1 MPSRGFT
8 LVELLVVMTIGAILV
23 AAAVPSFQ
31 WMIAR
36 NRISD
41 ASNTLVAHLE
51 FARMESARRGV
62 TVSVCRSPNSDAPVP
77 GCSSAVAGAFDGND
91 WAAGWIVFE
100 KTGAGVDEANFE
112 AGDGLLMRHLPAST
126 GANRVMIHTNLPVA
140 ERVAFPPRG
149 TGGVVGAGTFGFDYG
164 TPPGPVA
171 NRALAGI
178 TLSNAGRCIAVAPLL
193 GAVRTSVAT
202 AGACP

>member
-1 MPSRGFT
+1 MRSRGFT
-8 LVELLVVMTIGAILV
+8 LVELLVVMSIGAILV

-62 TVSVCRSPNSDAPVP
+62 VVSICRSPNSDAVNPA
-77 GCSSAVAGAFDGND
+77 CSSAVAGGFDGND
-91 WAAGWIVFE
+91 WAAGWIIFE
-100 KTGAGVDEANFE
+100 KTGAGVDEANLE
-112 AGDGLLMRHLPAST
+112 AGDRLLMRHLPAST
-126 GANRVMIHTNLPVA
+126 GGTRVMIHTNLPVA

-149 TGGVVGAGTFGFDYG
+149 TGGVIGAGTFGFDYG
-164 TPPGPVA
+164 TPPAPVA
-171 NRALAGI
+171 TRALTSI
-178 TLSNAGRCIAVAPLL
+178 TLSNAARCIAVAPLL
-193 GAVRTSVAT
+193 GAVRTSAAT
-202 AGACP
+202 GGACP

>member
-1 MPSRGFT
+1 MRKRGFT

-23 AAAVPSFQ
+23 AAAVPAMQ

-41 ASNTLVAHLE
+41 AANSLVVHLE
-51 FARMESARRGV
+51 LARMEASRRGV
-62 TVSVCRSPNSDAPVP
+62 VVSVCRSPDSDAVAP

-112 AGDGLLMRHLPAST
+112 AGDRLLVRHLPAT
-126 GANRVMIHTNLPVA
+126 DGTRVMIHSNIA
-140 ERVAFPPRG
+140 GGERVAFPPRG
-149 TGGVVGAGTFGFDYG
+149 TGGVIGSGTFAIDYG

-171 NRALAGI
+171 TRALGSI
-178 TLSNAGRCIAVAPLL
+178 TLSNAGRCVAVAPLL
-193 GAVRTSVAT
+193 GAVRTSAA
-202 AGACP
+202 AGGVCP